1 MVFELT
7 FTSLHLH
14 VPEEVSDYFNKNRII
29 MGIMIML
36 VWLLNYRWPKS
47 MIIDTIN
54 NNSA

>member
-14 VPEEVSDYFNKNRII
+14 VPEEVPEEVSDYFNKNRII

-36 VWLLNYRWPKS
+36 V
-47 MIIDTIN
+47 
-54 NNSA
+54 